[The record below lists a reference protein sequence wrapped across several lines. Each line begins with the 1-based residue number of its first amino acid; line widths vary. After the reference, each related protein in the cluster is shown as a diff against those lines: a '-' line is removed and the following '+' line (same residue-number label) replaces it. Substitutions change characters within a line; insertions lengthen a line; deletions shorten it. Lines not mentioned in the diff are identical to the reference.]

1 MTGQEIHDPYALT
14 SAEIEDPPRS
24 LGRLIRKLGPGVILA
39 GSIVGSGELIA
50 TTVLGAEN
58 GYTLLWLIV
67 VSCFIKNIIQNELG
81 RYAIA
86 TGETTLK
93 AFDRIPGPRL
103 GVSWVVWLWV
113 LMIVGTVLTIGAML
127 GAIGEVLNMLVPAVS
142 INAWTGLIAV
152 ASVAIL
158 LVGEYGLIEKIS
170 MVLVSYFTLMTVLA
184 GAVLITQPPYFSWG
198 RVLEGLTFQKP
209 TGGLLTAV
217 AAFGITGA
225 GSVELFM
232 YPYWCI
238 EKGYARFTGP
248 REDSTAWRD
257 RAYGWIRV
265 MGMDII
271 SSMALYTVSTI
282 AFYLLGAGVLF
293 GSGVVPQGSELIR
306 SLSTMYTRTLGDWTQ
321 PLFLF
326 GAVIILYS
334 SVFAAAAAHP
344 RMLADVAG
352 MLRLYDRHNYLSR
365 RRVTHVF
372 VVIYLL
378 LPALCY
384 FFVGEPVVMVK
395 LGGTAEAAL
404 LPVVGFSTIY
414 LRYKHLPKPII
425 PKGWLTFGLWVTSAV
440 IAFMMAYSI
449 IVSLPSIESVP

>member
-1 MTGQEIHDPYALT
+1 MALMTAQQVRDPYALT
-14 SAEIEDPPRS
+14 SADVENPPRS
-24 LGRLIRKLGPGVILA
+24 LANLIRKLGPGIILA

-67 VSCFIKNIIQNELG
+67 VSCVIKNIIQNELG
-81 RYAIA
+81 RYAIG
-86 TGETTLK
+86 TGETTLE

-113 LMIVGTVLTIGAML
+113 LMIAGTVLTIGAML
-127 GAIGEVLNMLVPAVS
+127 GAIGEVLNMLVPAVP
-142 INAWTGLIAV
+142 INVWTWLIAAV
-152 ASVAIL
+152 SVMIL

-184 GAVLITQPPYFSWG
+184 GAMLVTQPEYFSWG
-198 RVLEGLTFQKP
+198 RVLEGFTFQRP
-209 TGGLLTAV
+209 AGGLLTAV

-238 EKGYARFTGP
+238 EKGYARFAGP
-248 REDSTAWRD
+248 RDDSTVWRD
-257 RAYGWIRV
+257 RARGWIGV
-265 MGMDII
+265 MGVDII
-271 SSMALYTVSTI
+271 SSMALYTVSTV

-293 GSGVVPQGSELIR
+293 GAGIVPEGSEMIR
-306 SLSTMYTRTLGDWTQ
+306 SLSTMYTETLGDWTQ
-321 PLFLF
+321 PLFLL

-352 MLRLYDRHNYLSR
+352 MLGLYDKHDYR
-365 RRVTHVF
+365 RRLRVTHVF
-372 VVIYLL
+372 VVIYLI
-378 LPALCY
+378 LPAVCY
-384 FFVGEPVVMVK
+384 LFVGEPVIMVK
-395 LGGTAEAAL
+395 LGGTAEALL

-414 LRYKHLPKPII
+414 LRYKHLPKAIL
-425 PKGWLTFGLWVTSAV
+425 PKGWLTLGLWVTSV
-440 IAFMMAYSI
+440 VMAFMMAYA
-449 IVSLPSIESVP
+449 IVVPLL

>member
-1 MTGQEIHDPYALT
+1 MALMTAQQVRDPYALT
-14 SAEIEDPPRS
+14 SADVENPPRS
-24 LGRLIRKLGPGVILA
+24 LATLIRKLGPGIILA

-67 VSCFIKNIIQNELG
+67 VSCVIKNIIQNELG
-81 RYAIA
+81 RYAIG
-86 TGETTLK
+86 TGETTLE

-113 LMIVGTVLTIGAML
+113 LMIAGTVLTIGAML
-127 GAIGEVLNMLVPAVS
+127 GAIGEVLNMLVPAVP
-142 INAWTGLIAV
+142 INVWTWLIAAV
-152 ASVAIL
+152 SVMIL

-184 GAVLITQPPYFSWG
+184 GAMLVTQPEYFSWG
-198 RVLEGLTFQKP
+198 RVLEGFTFQRP

-238 EKGYARFTGP
+238 EKGYARFAGP
-248 REDSTAWRD
+248 RDDSTVWRD
-257 RAYGWIRV
+257 RARGWIRV
-265 MGMDII
+265 MGVDII
-271 SSMALYTVSTI
+271 SSMALYTVSTV

-293 GSGVVPQGSELIR
+293 GAGIVPEGSEMIR
-306 SLSTMYTRTLGDWTQ
+306 SLSTMYTETLGDWTQ
-321 PLFLF
+321 PLFLL

-352 MLRLYDRHNYLSR
+352 MLGLYDKHDYR
-365 RRVTHVF
+365 RRLRVTHVF
-372 VVIYLL
+372 VVIYLI
-378 LPALCY
+378 LPAVCY
-384 FFVGEPVVMVK
+384 LFVGEPVIMVK
-395 LGGTAEAAL
+395 LGGTAEALL

-414 LRYKHLPKPII
+414 LRYKHLPKAIL
-425 PKGWLTFGLWVTSAV
+425 PKGWLTLGLWVTSAV
-440 IAFMMAYSI
+440 MAFMMAYAI
-449 IVSLPSIESVP
+449 IVPLL